1 MIIAALYID
10 EHGPYPKMPGVDA
23 WGMTRDA
30 RTYDGPHPVVAH
42 PPCGPW
48 GAFAHMCKSP
58 EQDPALAIRAVE
70 QVRRWG
76 GVLEHPRRSRLWAH
90 VGLPAPGG
98 PADAYG
104 GRTIEVDQVEWGHAA
119 HKRTWLYLVR
129 VPDDAIE
136 DPPFPGRQ
144 PTHDLMGGAWPKCE
158 GRSRRQDGGQ
168 QGKAAANAATVRRL
182 PRTTG
187 QGDAS

>member
-1 MIIAALYID
+1 MMVAALYID

-23 WGMTRDA
+23 WGVTRDA
-30 RTYDGPHPVVAH
+30 RVYEGPHPVVAH

-90 VGLPAPGG
+90 VGLPLPGQ
-98 PADAYG
+98 PADEHG

-119 HKRTWLYLVR
+119 HKRTWLYLF
-129 VPDDAIE
+129 ANL
-136 DPPFPGRQ
+136 
-144 PTHDLMGGAWPKCE
+144 HL
-158 GRSRRQDGGQ
+158 
-168 QGKAAANAATVRRL
+168 AAAISLRISATATHQIVCRL
-182 PRTTG
+182 PSRKRRIFDRCVRHADEKRRRTPPLF
-187 QGDAS
+187 ASYLERLAKATR

>member
-1 MIIAALYID
+1 MMVAALYID

-23 WGMTRDA
+23 WGVTRDA
-30 RTYDGPHPVVAH
+30 RVYDGPHPVVAH

-76 GVLEHPRRSRLWAH
+76 GVLEHPRRSRLWTH
-90 VGLPAPGG
+90 VGLPLPGE
-98 PADAYG
+98 PADEHG

-129 VPDDAIE
+129 VPDEAIE

-144 PTHDLMGGAWPKCE
+144 PTHDLMGGR
-158 GRSRRQDGGQ
+158 GRNAKADRGGKMEVSKDKRRRTPPLFASYLERLA
-168 QGKAAANAATVRRL
+168 KATR
-182 PRTTG
+182 
-187 QGDAS
+187 